1 MKEKKKKNN
10 EKANLIDYSK
20 YEEYI
25 SNFKPPIDQ
34 LIEELKRKLKE
45 TNCDGYILGMSGGI
59 DCSTVAGLC
68 AKGNIPCYLIS
79 MPYAESMKGTQEN
92 DAKLLADTFNLPL
105 TTYNIAP
112 IVLGIE
118 DSLKY
123 TNENMKFDTENG
135 NEEMAFANISPRVRM
150 TVLYNI
156 AQAHN
161 LLVLG
166 TSNRSEIVMG
176 YFTKWGDGAADVEPL
191 KNFTKTEVRII
202 AKNIGVP
209 QKIIDKAPSADL
221 WNGQTDESEMGISY
235 KDIDNYCLFP
245 KTVDDQN
252 IISIIEKAKM
262 RNKHKM
268 NVFSFN

>member
-1 MKEKKKKNN
+1 MKKKEQNDK
-10 EKANLIDYSK
+10 KGILVDYSK
-20 YEEYI
+20 YEDHI
-25 SNFKPPIDQ
+25 SKFEPPINQ
-34 LIEELKRKLKE
+34 LIEELKNKLKQ
-45 TNCDGYILGMSGGI
+45 TNCDGYVLGMSGGI

-79 MPYAESMKGTQEN
+79 MPCAESMKGTQKN

-135 NEEMAFANISPRVRM
+135 NENMAFANISPRVRM

-166 TSNRSEIVMG
+166 TSNLSEIVMG

-191 KNFTKTEVRII
+191 KDLTKTEVRIL
-202 AKNIGVP
+202 AKSLGVP
-209 QKIIDKAPSADL
+209 QKIINKAPSADL
-221 WNGQTDESEMGISY
+221 WNGQTDEDEMGISY
-235 KDIDNYCLFP
+235 KDIDNYILFP
-245 KTVDDQN
+245 TTVSDQN
-252 IISIIEKAKM
+252 IINIVENAKIK
-262 RNKHKM
+262 NKHKM
-268 NVFSFN
+268 NIFK

>member
-1 MKEKKKKNN
+1 MNVKNN
-10 EKANLIDYSK
+10 ENKKENNNLIDYSK
-20 YEEYI
+20 YEEYK
-25 SNFKPPIDQ
+25 SNYSPPIDQ
-34 LIEELKRKLKE
+34 LINDLKNKLKE
-45 TNCDGYILGMSGGI
+45 TNCDGYVLGMSGGI

-79 MPYAESMKGTQEN
+79 MPYAESMKGTQGS
-92 DAKLLADTFNLPL
+92 DTKLLADTFNLPL
-105 TTYNIAP
+105 INYNIAP
-112 IVLGIE
+112 IVLGVE

-123 TNENMKFDTENG
+123 ANENIKFNTENG

-166 TSNRSEIVMG
+166 TSNLSEIVMG

-191 KNFTKTEVRII
+191 KNLTKTEVRIL
-202 AKNIGVP
+202 AKSLGVP

-221 WNGQTDESEMGISY
+221 WKGQTDEVEMGISY
-235 KDIDNYCLFP
+235 KDIDNYILFP
-245 KTVDDQN
+245 KTVNNQN
-252 IISIIEKAKM
+252 IINIIEKAKIK
-262 RNKHKM
+262 NKHKM
-268 NVFSFN
+268 NIFK

>member
-1 MKEKKKKNN
+1 MKKKEQNN
-10 EKANLIDYSK
+10 KKVILVDYSK
-20 YEEYI
+20 YEDHI
-25 SNFKPPIDQ
+25 SKFEPPINQ
-34 LIEELKRKLKE
+34 LIEELKNKLKQ
-45 TNCDGYILGMSGGI
+45 TNCDGYVLGMSGGI

-79 MPYAESMKGTQEN
+79 MPCAESMKGTQKN

-166 TSNRSEIVMG
+166 TSNLSEIVMG

-191 KNFTKTEVRII
+191 KDLTKTEVRIL
-202 AKNIGVP
+202 AKSLGVP
-209 QKIIDKAPSADL
+209 QKIINKAPSADL
-221 WNGQTDESEMGISY
+221 WNGQTDEDEMGISY
-235 KDIDNYCLFP
+235 KDIDNYILFP
-245 KTVDDQN
+245 TTVSDQN
-252 IISIIEKAKM
+252 IINIVENAKIK
-262 RNKHKM
+262 NKHKM
-268 NVFSFN
+268 NIFK